1 MKKKVSKDSISND
14 DTTHSS
20 KFNTVLGELPNK
32 TLRWG
37 ITFIFA
43 VFIILLA
50 ITLCLK
56 LPHCGGETIFE
67 RLMSGLSNAINN

>member
-1 MKKKVSKDSISND
+1 MSKKCYNDSVNKD
-14 DTTHSS
+14 DTTHSD
-20 KFNTVLGELPNK
+20 KFNTVIGELPNK

-37 ITFIFA
+37 TAIIFV
-43 VFIILLA
+43 VFIILLT

>member
-1 MKKKVSKDSISND
+1 MKKKVSKDSINND
-14 DTTHSS
+14 DTTHSD
-20 KFNTVLGELPNK
+20 KFNTVIGELPNK

-37 ITFIFA
+37 TAIIF
-43 VFIILLA
+43 VIFIILLT

-67 RLMSGLSNAINN
+67 HLLRGLCNIL